1 MQTADVLVIGAGI
14 AGVSAAYEMA
24 PYARVILLEREP
36 QPGYHSTG
44 RSAAVFA
51 PAYGNRVIRA
61 LTQASHRSYQ
71 AQIDGLAGHAVLA
84 PRGALFIG
92 RADQIPALE
101 RLLAETAPEVKG
113 LERLDRDQ
121 LLARLPVLRPDYVA
135 GAVYDPSAMDLDVAA
150 IHQAYLKGFRA
161 RGGQLVTDAEVV
173 GTTSECAPW
182 RLETR
187 AGPFEA
193 AVLVDAAGAWADE
206 LAARAG
212 VAPIGLVARR
222 RTAFLFEPSAE
233 VDRDWPAVID
243 ADEEFYF
250 KPESGLLLG
259 SPADATPMPPCDVQ
273 PEELDIALAVDRIER
288 AAAFQVRRVPRRWA
302 GLRTFAADQTPVVG
316 MEEAVPG
323 FFWVAG
329 QGGYGIQTAP
339 ALARAA
345 ASLLVDGVLPGDLLA
360 RGMVAEDL
368 LPLRLRLRPAAGADA
383 ATP

>member
-14 AGVSAAYEMA
+14 AGASAAYELA
-24 PYARVILLEREP
+24 PYARVVLLERES

-61 LTQASHRSYQ
+61 LTQASHRFYQ
-71 AQIDGLAGHAVLA
+71 KQMGGLASHPVLA

-92 RADQIPALE
+92 RADQIPALD
-101 RLLAETAPEVKG
+101 RLLAETASQVGG

-121 LLARLPVLRPDYVA
+121 LLARLPALRPDYVA

-173 GTTSECAPW
+173 KIATDYAPW

-206 LAARAG
+206 LAAQAG

-222 RTAFLFEPSAE
+222 RTAFLFEPSDP
-233 VDRDWPAVID
+233 VDRAWPVVID
-243 ADEEFYF
+243 ADEQFYF

-259 SPADATPMPPCDVQ
+259 SPADATPVPPSDVQ
-273 PEELDIALAVDRIER
+273 PEELDVAVAVDRIER
-288 AAAFQVRRVPRRWA
+288 AARFRVRRVPRRWA

-316 MEEAVPG
+316 MEETVPG

-360 RGMVAEDL
+360 QGMVAEDL
-368 LPLRLRLRPAAGADA
+368 LPLRLRSRPAAGADP
-383 ATP
+383 TRP